1 MQEIEPG
8 SIVQGKLP
16 SPYIISPA
24 LFVGS
29 DAEQKVY
36 VEAVLEQVSVLGET
50 ENLGVLTHFM

>member
-36 VEAVLEQVSVLGET
+36 VEAVLEQVSVLGRQRT
-50 ENLGVLTHFM
+50 WVS